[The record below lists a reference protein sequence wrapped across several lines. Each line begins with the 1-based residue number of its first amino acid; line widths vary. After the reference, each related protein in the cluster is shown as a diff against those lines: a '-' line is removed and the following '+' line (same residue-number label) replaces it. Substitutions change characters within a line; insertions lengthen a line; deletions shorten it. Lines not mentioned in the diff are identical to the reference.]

1 MSISTIF
8 DIASSGVAA
17 QRQAIEVSGENIAN
31 VNTEGYSRQ
40 QVIMVNGPVP
50 NTNGTAIGTGVQIQ
64 TVRRAYDATLQ
75 QQIVGST
82 TSYQQS
88 LAKET
93 ALNQIEPSF
102 NELTSDGL
110 GKAVDNFFGSWQDLS
125 TNPQGTAE
133 RQSLLSNA
141 QILID
146 TFHQVNTNLTN
157 VASGANSALTG
168 IAADVTDNAKNL
180 ALVNLQIISTN
191 AVGGS
196 TNTLLDQRDLL
207 MQKLSEKVG
216 ITTSVQSD
224 GTASVTLAGGGA
236 LVSGTQYATLYTNAN
251 ASVPPSNNVLL
262 SGLGNPPPA
271 QAPLTDQPVTAT
283 VGGQLGGTLQ
293 VRDTIVPGYLSK
305 LNDMAKQM
313 VVAVNAQQQA
323 GYALD
328 GTNNNKFFDSA
339 KVTSANIALDSTLT
353 ANKIAAG
360 AGTNSGDNINA
371 LAVAAIQNNSS
382 IPFSS
387 GGATFDD
394 YYNSLMSGVATDTK
408 GATSSTAQ
416 GAAFLQQLK
425 TLRSSNSGVSLDEE
439 LTNLTKYQQAFQGS
453 AKVLNVAT
461 QMLDTILGLVS

>member
-50 NTNGTAIGTGVQIQ
+50 NTNGTAIGSGVQIQ

-82 TSYQQS
+82 TSYQES

-125 TNPQGTAE
+125 TNPQGAAE

-141 QILID
+141 QILTD
-146 TFHQVNTNLTN
+146 TFHQINTNLTN

-168 IAADVTDNAKNL
+168 IASDVTDNAKNL

-196 TNTLLDQRDLL
+196 TNSLLDQRDLL
-207 MQKLSEKVG
+207 MQKISEKVG

-224 GTASVTLAGGGA
+224 GTASVTLANGGA
-236 LVSGTQYATLYTNAN
+236 LVSGTQYATLYTSPNAL
-251 ASVPPSNNVLL
+251 VPSKNDVLL
-262 SGLGNPPPA
+262 TGLGNPPPA
-271 QAPLTDQPVTAT
+271 NAPLTDSPIAAA
-283 VGGQLGGTLQ
+283 VGGQLGGTMK
-293 VRDTIVPGYLSK
+293 VRDTIVPGYLTK
-305 LNDMAKQM
+305 LDDMAKQM

-328 GTNNNKFFDSA
+328 GSTNNKFFDST
-339 KVTSANIALDSTLT
+339 KLTGANIALDSTLT

-371 LAVAAIQNNSS
+371 LAVAAIQNNSA

-408 GATSSTAQ
+408 GATSATAQ
-416 GAAFLQQLK
+416 GAAFLQQLQ
-425 TLRSSNSGVSLDEE
+425 TLRGSNSGVSLDEE

>member
-31 VNTEGYSRQ
+31 VNTDGYSRQ

-50 NTNGTAIGTGVQIQ
+50 NINGTAIGSGVQIQ

-82 TSYQQS
+82 TSYQES

-141 QILID
+141 QILTD
-146 TFHQVNTNLTN
+146 TFHQINTNLSN
-157 VASGANSALTG
+157 VANGANSALTG
-168 IAADVTDNAKNL
+168 IASDVTDNAKNL
-180 ALVNLQIISTN
+180 ALVNQQIISTN

-207 MQKLSEKVG
+207 MQKISEKVG
-216 ITTSVQSD
+216 ITSSVQSD
-224 GTASVTLAGGGA
+224 GTASVTLANGGA
-236 LVSGTQYATLYTNAN
+236 LVSGTQYATLYTSPNAL
-251 ASVPPSNNVLL
+251 VPSKNDVLL
-262 SGLGNPPPA
+262 TGLGSPPPA
-271 QAPLTDQPVTAT
+271 QAPLTDSPIAAA
-283 VGGQLGGTLQ
+283 VGGQLGGTMQ
-293 VRDTIVPGYLSK
+293 VRDTIVPGYLTK
-305 LNDMAKQM
+305 LDDMAKQM

-328 GTNNNKFFDSA
+328 GTNNNKFFDST
-339 KVTSANIALDSTLT
+339 KLTSANIALDATLT

-360 AGTNSGDNINA
+360 ASTNSGDNINA
-371 LAVAAIQNNSS
+371 LAVAAIQNNSA

-408 GATSSTAQ
+408 GATSATAQ
-416 GAAFLQQLK
+416 GAAFLQQLQ
-425 TLRSSNSGVSLDEE
+425 TLRGSNSGVSLDEE